1 VELAFNITLVLLV
14 VLGIVCALGVLMDR
28 SVSK

>member
-14 VLGIVCALGVLMDR
+14 VLGIVAVLGVLMER
-28 SVSK
+28 TGGR